1 MAARD
6 FPAAAGDLSGL
17 VRQNSREIARLI
29 PWEISQN
36 TLRHPRGDL
45 PAAKFRRM
53 RSPGNDISKETA
65 AWNPPGNAGVVR
77 RKIMRLPGEPPW
89 AGSRDSREIPR
100 ETRHF
105 QGNQSPPSDFPGW
118 RLDSVIALQCEEI
131 PAFRALNYRHPPPK
145 HIPILS
151 TRPEIQYEFRT
162 YSHRRL
168 NVPFP
173 EIPGWAPPH
182 IPGIAKIAATK
193 FATPLRN
200 QAPNIPRNPKKQKP
214 P

>member
-77 RKIMRLPGEPPW
+77 RKIMRLPGEPHGRAAATP
-89 AGSRDSREIPR
+89 GKFPGRRGISREINRPHPIFLDGGWIALSR
-100 ETRHF
+100 YSARKF
-105 QGNQSPPSDFPGW
+105 PPSAHSITAI
-118 RLDSVIALQCEEI
+118 LL
-131 PAFRALNYRHPPPK
+131 
-145 HIPILS
+145 LS
-151 TRPEIQYEFRT
+151 TYP
-162 YSHRRL
+162 S
-168 NVPFP
+168 
-173 EIPGWAPPH
+173 
-182 IPGIAKIAATK
+182 
-193 FATPLRN
+193 
-200 QAPNIPRNPKKQKP
+200 
-214 P
+214 